1 MVLFPDHCCAPT
13 APHDIVYDPVEVFGV
28 GTGFEGVIS
37 AHARWRATASDGEH
51 LHKRITRRAAR
62 GSNGG
67 DHPRDTTGSRNRKGQ
82 ALP

>member
-37 AHARWRATASDGEH
+37 AHVRWREG
-51 LHKRITRRAAR
+51 RQ
-62 GSNGG
+62 GS
-67 DHPRDTTGSRNRKGQ
+67 
-82 ALP
+82 